1 MVTRQ
6 LRSTA
11 SWTSRA
17 FQSLE
22 FCIFTLQ
29 CGFSTFYAVDY
40 YGFGDNSGGEDHCH
54 RKIQRGIEMDRR
66 LVSGLPKQFHPQEY
80 VPSTQVLNNVTRH
93 YDLGIPTPSES
104 WKFDR
109 QLSLTALLRWK
120 KTLMPSLWLRSV
132 CPLIAVT
139 ALRYQ
144 DRGAIRLT
152 RHSRRC
158 NEVLS
163 YSFLHPFQCP
173 LENTSEWNDFIVPQI
188 SLTRIHFEPPVRSR
202 T

>member
-1 MVTRQ
+1 M
-6 LRSTA
+6 
-11 SWTSRA
+11 
-17 FQSLE
+17 
-22 FCIFTLQ
+22 
-29 CGFSTFYAVDY
+29 
-40 YGFGDNSGGEDHCH
+40 
-54 RKIQRGIEMDRR
+54 
-66 LVSGLPKQFHPQEY
+66 
-80 VPSTQVLNNVTRH
+80 TRH

-139 ALRYQ
+139 VLRYQ

-202 T
+202 TWLRIASLNSLTRHEADASSAFVINDRIWPLRLPSCLCCVTTWRQRRAICKQQGRRIFHLTYLLIVYLG